1 MWDVHVKHK
10 YLLKYLI
17 VLVLGS
23 SRRCLRSSWLC
34 LCLYRFFSI
43 NFVIFS
49 EQKFFGTS
57 REDYCEKMYGLCSK
71 ILFAR
76 GFVQKKKWTIYMV
89 HFVSCTSMQDRKGKR
104 LNNFKSSRSKVFFKK
119 DVLKK
124 KFINTFFHR
133 TPLGDHF
140 CNSRFQS
147 CYSELLKNYFEILKT
162 KWKTMLKKS

>member
-1 MWDVHVKHK
+1 MWDAHVKHK

-76 GFVQKKKWTIYMV
+76 GFVQKKNGQYTWYISFLAQACRTEKE
-89 HFVSCTSMQDRKGKR
+89 KGQITLKAVAR
-104 LNNFKSSRSKVFFKK
+104 RCS
-119 DVLKK
+119 LKK
-124 KFINTFFHR
+124 MFSKKNLLTLFFTEHPWA
-133 TPLGDHF
+133 TISVTLGF
-140 CNSRFQS
+140 KAVTQNFW
-147 CYSELLKNYFEILKT
+147 KIILKF
-162 KWKTMLKKS
+162 